1 MEKKFMILIGI
12 IAIILIFIFVYHK
25 FNYDNHG
32 KFYLDSKYYSGDS
45 FIKVDNSDVSI
56 FSSESYVLFT
66 YNHYCSLPIPC
77 ETIFEEFMKK
87 YNISFLSIPIEDFK
101 KTWIYQKVKYAPS
114 IIIVRDGHIVDYLDA
129 NSDDDL
135 DKYQDVNEF
144 EKWISKYIYLK
155 GDK

>member
-1 MEKKFMILIGI
+1 MRKKF
-12 IAIILIFIFVYHK
+12 IILVVVIVAFLLSIVVYQK
-25 FNYDNHG
+25 FNYDNYG
-32 KFYLDSKYYSGDS
+32 KFYLDSKYYNGNS
-45 FIKVDNSDVSI
+45 FIKVSNSDVSV

-77 ETIFEEFMKK
+77 ETVFEEFMKK
-87 YNISFLSIPIEDFK
+87 NNISFLSIPIEDFK

-144 EKWISKYIYLK
+144 EKWISKYIYLNK
-155 GDK
+155 

>member
-1 MEKKFMILIGI
+1 MLLLLSQFL
-12 IAIILIFIFVYHK
+12 LSFLP
-25 FNYDNHG
+25 
-32 KFYLDSKYYSGDS
+32 FYL
-45 FIKVDNSDVSI
+45 I
-56 FSSESYVLFT
+56 L
-66 YNHYCSLPIPC
+66 
-77 ETIFEEFMKK
+77 
-87 YNISFLSIPIEDFK
+87 
-101 KTWIYQKVKYAPS
+101 IYQKVKYAPS